1 MEKREALLYYIGMRE
16 DRQEEG
22 HLFIHA
28 PLNSVY
34 LQEIMEELM
43 RTHHYRRGGIPN
55 FLFFWV

>member
-43 RTHHYRRGGIPN
+43 RTHHYRRIVIRN
-55 FLFFWV
+55 LVYL